1 MAKSFHH
8 NQALRA
14 DKAKPL
20 QGDPSFP
27 LWHGAYRGLWNVASF
42 LLARGTPSLMH
53 RWRWILL
60 FYETSKPTKWA
71 LL

>member
-20 QGDPSFP
+20 QGDQSFP

-42 LLARGTPSLMH
+42 SSRTRDAV
-53 RWRWILL
+53 
-60 FYETSKPTKWA
+60 FNAQVA
-71 LL
+71 LDPVVLRNVQTY